1 MLGVILTEQESLNIT
16 HYELFSLRDADSSS
30 TEPTGTLGIVT
41 DTYRPKPALAVYRD
55 IVRSAGQPPATPH
68 P

>member
-1 MLGVILTEQESLNIT
+1 MLGVILAEQESLNIT
-16 HYELFSLRDADSSS
+16 QYELFSLRDADSGS

-41 DTYRPKPALAVYRD
+41 DTYRPKPAFAVYRD
-55 IVRSAGQPPATPH
+55 IVRDTGQPPLTRH